1 MENLYSYISHYCI
14 SSIKVPSQTS
24 LDNSLPEPLSSPPNY
39 AMFSFYRGGLLP
51 APWSLKFTIL
61 DRCSFIL
68 FFSLP
73 SILLT
78 KLSIQIMIFIRIAK
92 IIQWLTLSPHC
103 VHIILERERMEAV
116 TTLIPRILYT

>member
-39 AMFSFYRGGLLP
+39 AMFGLYCGGLLP
-51 APWSLKFTIL
+51 APWSLKFTM
-61 DRCSFIL
+61 FIYP
-68 FFSLP
+68 FFFLP
-73 SILLT
+73 SVLLT

-92 IIQWLTLSPHC
+92 IIQYLTLSPYC

-116 TTLIPRILYT
+116 TTLIPRILYP